1 MMALMGASKILFRAL
16 PVLFVLSAAAFA
28 QQKLPGVFTVANVR
42 VETEA
47 ADAVEA
53 KKRATQTAEMR
64 AFRLLISRLTDFRA
78 QAHMPDVPLEEVERL
93 ISNIDIRGEGVSATG
108 YVASFGVTFSE
119 RAVGALL
126 ARYQIVPIL
135 DRGPEILIVPVFIED
150 GVAKTADSNPW
161 RNALLA
167 LDLTHALVPA
177 KVAPVR
183 NDLTAAIANAYIA
196 NPAAGVE
203 TLKSQYRTSQLL
215 FAVASTGAGGD
226 EIMLKLIGNDAS
238 GQLSVQR
245 KIRGQ
250 DAGEESL
257 LPAAA
262 RLAFET
268 IQQRWKLTRDT
279 FVASGETA
287 ASLAAGGSG
296 YGGGGVTSLL
306 VTAQYSGLKEWQ
318 TIRTRL
324 QNIPGIQN
332 WDLKTVNPRAAQISF
347 DFPGGADR
355 LSAMAAGQ
363 GLSVENSPEGL
374 VVKTR

>member
-1 MMALMGASKILFRAL
+1 
-16 PVLFVLSAAAFA
+16 
-28 QQKLPGVFTVANVR
+28 
-42 VETEA
+42 
-47 ADAVEA
+47 
-53 KKRATQTAEMR
+53 
-64 AFRLLISRLTDFRA
+64 
-78 QAHMPDVPLEEVERL
+78 VPLEEVERL

-150 GVAKTADSNPW
+150 GVAKTADRNPW

-287 ASLAAGGSG
+287 ASSAAGGSG

>member
-1 MMALMGASKILFRAL
+1 MASIGAIKILFRAL
-16 PVLFVLSAAAFA
+16 PTLLLLSAPGFA
-28 QQKLPGVFTVANVR
+28 QQKLPSVFTVANVR
-42 VETEA
+42 AEAEA

-53 KKRATQTAEMR
+53 KKRATEMAKMR

-78 QAHMPDVPLEEVERL
+78 QQRIPDLPVEEVERL
-93 ISNIDIRGEGVSATG
+93 VSDINIRGEGVSGTG
-108 YVASFGVTFSE
+108 YVANFGITFSE
-119 RAVGALL
+119 RAAGAFF
-126 ARYQIVPIL
+126 AHYNVIPIL
-135 DRGPEILIVPVFIED
+135 DRGPEILIVPVYIED
-150 GVAKTADSNPW
+150 GVTKTADRNPW
-161 RNALLA
+161 RSALLA

-196 NPAAGVE
+196 NPASGVE

-215 FAVASTGAGGD
+215 FAVASTGGGGD
-226 EIMLKLIGNDAS
+226 GIMLNLIGNDAA
-238 GQLSVQR
+238 GQLSVLR
-245 KIRGQ
+245 KVRGQ
-250 DAGEESL
+250 DAGEEPL
-257 LPAAA
+257 LQAAA

-268 IQQRWKLTRDT
+268 VQQRWKLTRDSYVQT
-279 FVASGETA
+279 TDDPASSPASGGA
-287 ASLAAGGSG
+287 
-296 YGGGGVTSLL
+296 TSLL

-324 QNIPGIQN
+324 QNLPGIQN
-332 WDLKTVNPRAAQISF
+332 WDLKAVNPREAQISF